1 MKYKAIV
8 SVMPL
13 REILDPQGKAVQQA
27 VRQLGISP
35 IMDVRIGKQIEL
47 QIEAADLISAQKA
60 AEEASAKILANPII
74 EEFRIVVLE
83 VE

>member
-13 REILDPQGKAVQQA
+13 QEILDPQGKAVQQA
-27 VRQLGISP
+27 VQQLGILP

-60 AEEASAKILANPII
+60 AEEASAKILANPIM

-83 VE
+83 GE